1 MSEGHDPFDLE
12 AQEEEQAAR
21 QERLAQELRDEIGD
35 LKWLMSQKR
44 GRRVVHRLLAHA
56 GMYRTSIS
64 ESATQTAFNEGQR
77 NTGLR
82 LLTLLISDC
91 PEDYLAMLKEK
102 YVG

>member
-1 MSEGHDPFDLE
+1 MSEGYNPFDLE
-12 AQEEEQAAR
+12 ANAEDQAAR
-21 QERLAQELRDEIGD
+21 KERLASELRDEIGD

-44 GRRVVHRLLAHA
+44 GRRVVHRTLAHA
-56 GMYRTSIS
+56 GMYRSGFS
-64 ESATQTAFNEGQR
+64 ESASVMSFNEGQR

-82 LLTLLISDC
+82 LVALLIAEC